1 MIKKIKNKYQ
11 ISLTLLIGLMIIL
24 VVLFLSVGYIIIRE
38 IENSQLIISFSKI
51 YASNLSALNYIL
63 DYINNHKIS
72 DSIEKNLNEIVE
84 QEIKTRIFIPEY
96 KDKDDLYLS
105 GNFGSMNIYQNINL
119 DFVYTIEILNN
130 KLKRLRIKIID

>member
-1 MIKKIKNKYQ
+1 MIKKTKNKYQ

-72 DSIEKNLNEIVE
+72 NSIEKNLN
-84 QEIKTRIFIPEY
+84 
-96 KDKDDLYLS
+96 
-105 GNFGSMNIYQNINL
+105 
-119 DFVYTIEILNN
+119 
-130 KLKRLRIKIID
+130 